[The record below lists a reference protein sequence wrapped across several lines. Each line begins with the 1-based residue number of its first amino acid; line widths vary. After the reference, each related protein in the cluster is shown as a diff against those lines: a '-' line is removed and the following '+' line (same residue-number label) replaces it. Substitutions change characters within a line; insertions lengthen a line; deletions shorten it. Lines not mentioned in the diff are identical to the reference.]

1 MTRRRSQVSPFTIW
15 TVGLHVLLIG
25 GMLHVLSQTWTVV
38 TWILIALFLAL
49 ALDPAVRWLQS
60 RGVRRGYAVLA
71 VFVIAVGLLVL
82 LFVNL
87 VPMVIEQARKLAQS
101 APDLLARLQNTA
113 AFQWVEARFALQELG
128 AKIARAAGVGQ
139 ALAVAGKLAEA
150 LAASIT
156 ITSLTVF
163 MLLWGGDLFEKLL
176 GWFEPQERQR
186 YRYLA
191 RRMHRRVGGYVSG
204 TLLIALI
211 AGAVIGTTLAI
222 LGNPYFLPLG
232 LVMIVLGVIPW
243 IGSALGAVLV
253 ASTTFAAQGGKAA
266 IIVIAIY
273 LVYQQ
278 VEGHLL
284 QPLVQRRTIR
294 MNPLLI
300 AMVMLI
306 GTALTGVLGALLA
319 LPLAGAVQ
327 VVLQDLRAHREL
339 KWRRQERVEQADPRQ
354 LPLWDDDRRGHSDAL
369 H

>member
-1 MTRRRSQVSPFTIW
+1 
-15 TVGLHVLLIG
+15 
-25 GMLHVLSQTWTVV
+25 
-38 TWILIALFLAL
+38 
-49 ALDPAVRWLQS
+49 
-60 RGVRRGYAVLA
+60 
-71 VFVIAVGLLVL
+71 
-82 LFVNL
+82 
-87 VPMVIEQARKLAQS
+87 
-101 APDLLARLQNTA
+101 
-113 AFQWVEARFALQELG
+113 VEARFALQELG

-339 KWRRQERVEQADPRQ
+339 KWGRQERVEQADPRQ